1 MPEANAALSWLGDA
15 LGDKPQSTQH
25 IAGPKSDRLMWE
37 TAAKGSEAINSLV
50 EQTKQW
56 PAFQNLLQDTF
67 NAYYKLQPEIREE
80 HQVAASHKG
89 NRPYVERLLEDDA
102 TQQTRAFTQL
112 DELAAAVATLETGKV
127 LSEEIAKNPA
137 LNQSMQNQT
146 PPPPQAQGQL
156 NKALRRAVKA
166 GAEQAQDVQEQMISW
181 GLDGSALSQVP
192 LGERI
197 ELARQLMSPWFKKI
211 AALIGRLRNLARA
224 KQGGSLKHL
233 RDEYHSITLGDHIGR
248 LLPVEMAALS
258 DPLRKLDFGRRLM
271 EHKLLEYEVRPIQ
284 REGKGPVICLIDAS
298 GSMSGNPIEW
308 ASAVGLALMDTARRQ
323 KRDFAAVFFDTQI
336 LAEFRFER
344 GKAPPEEIFRFAT
357 VGANGGTSY
366 EVPLSWAL
374 GVQAESRFRHADIV
388 MISDG
393 ECMVPD
399 EFYQRLMDTK
409 KERGLRIMSILI
421 GGIPQ
426 ELTRW
431 SDRVWAVTAPDDEAA
446 GEMFAELV

>member
-1 MPEANAALSWLGDA
+1 M
-15 LGDKPQSTQH
+15 
-25 IAGPKSDRLMWE
+25 
-37 TAAKGSEAINSLV
+37 
-50 EQTKQW
+50 
-56 PAFQNLLQDTF
+56 QDTF

-89 NRPYVERLLEDDA
+89 KRPYGERLLEDDA

-137 LNQSMQNQT
+137 LDQSMENGT
-146 PPPPQAQGQL
+146 EPPPQAQGQL
-156 NKALRRAVKA
+156 NKALRHAVKA
-166 GAEQAQDVQEQMISW
+166 GMEQAQDVQEQMISW
-181 GLDGSALSQVP
+181 GFDGSGLTQMP

-197 ELARQLMSPWFKKI
+197 ELARQLMPPRFKRI
-211 AALIGRLRNLARA
+211 ALLIGRLRNLARS

-258 DPLRKLDFGRRLM
+258 DPLRKLDFGRRLL

-357 VGANGGTSY
+357 IGANGGTSY

-374 GVQAESRFRHADIV
+374 DVQAESKLRHADIV

-393 ECMVPD
+393 ECAVSD
-399 EFYQRLMDTK
+399 EFFNRLMKTK
-409 KERGLRIMSILI
+409 KDRGLRIMSILI
-421 GGIPQ
+421 GGIPT
-426 ELTRW
+426 ELSKW

>member
-1 MPEANAALSWLGDA
+1 MPENAPSVDWLGDA

-25 IAGPKSDRLMWE
+25 IAGAKSDRFMWE
-37 TAAKGSEAINSLV
+37 EATEGSEAIGALV

-67 NAYYKLQPEIREE
+67 NTYYKLQPELRDE

-89 NRPYVERLLEDDA
+89 NRPYVERLLEEDA
-102 TQQTRAFTQL
+102 TQQTRAYTQL

-137 LNQSMQNQT
+137 LNDSMQNQS

-166 GAEQAQDVQEQMISW
+166 GMEQAQDVQEQMISW
-181 GLDGSALSQVP
+181 GLDGSQLSQVP

-197 ELARQLMSPWFKKI
+197 ELARQLMSPRFKKI
-211 AALIGRLRNLARA
+211 AALIGRLRNLARS

-233 RDEYHSITLGDHIGR
+233 RDEYHSITMGDNLGR
-248 LLPVEMAALS
+248 LLPVELAALS

-298 GSMSGNPIEW
+298 GSMSGAKMEW

-344 GKAPPEEIFRFAT
+344 GKVPPEEIFRFAT
-357 VGANGGTSY
+357 VGANGGTDY
-366 EVPLSWAL
+366 QVPLSWAL
-374 GVQAESRFRHADIV
+374 DVQGESKFRHADVV

-399 EFYQRLMDTK
+399 EFYNRLMAAK

-421 GGIPQ
+421 GGVPQ

-431 SDRVWAVTAPDDEAA
+431 SDRVWAITQPDDEAA
-446 GEMFAELV
+446 GEMFAELI